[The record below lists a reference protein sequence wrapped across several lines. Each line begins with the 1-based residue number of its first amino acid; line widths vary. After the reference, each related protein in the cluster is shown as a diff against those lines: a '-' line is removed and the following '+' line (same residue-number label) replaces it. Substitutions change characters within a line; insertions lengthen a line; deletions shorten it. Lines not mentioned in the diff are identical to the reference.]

1 MEQVRVFNPYKKS
14 RKDKLTYKSK
24 DFKEKNYFTLY
35 DKKDNLIGYFNNI
48 SELSKIT
55 NYNARNLLK
64 EFNKKK
70 KNFIYIETQKEK
82 YKLYTFCDN

>member
-1 MEQVRVFNPYKKS
+1 MTYSSKKFK
-14 RKDKLTYKSK
+14 KD
-24 DFKEKNYFTLY
+24 NYFTLY
-35 DKKDNLIGYFNNI
+35 DKNDNLICYFNNFK
-48 SELSKIT
+48 ELSNII

-82 YKLYTFCDN
+82 YKLYTFCD